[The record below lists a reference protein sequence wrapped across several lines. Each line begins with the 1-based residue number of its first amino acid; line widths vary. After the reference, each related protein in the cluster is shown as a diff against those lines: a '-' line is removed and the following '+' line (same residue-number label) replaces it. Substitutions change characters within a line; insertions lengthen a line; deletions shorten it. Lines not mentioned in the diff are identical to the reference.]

1 VVSEE
6 VPADTGTF
14 SVSFAAGQ
22 AIAGYRLDTEIGRGS
37 TATVYRARDER
48 LGRVAALKILAPE
61 LAGDET
67 FRQWFV
73 PELRA
78 VTAIRNPH
86 IVPVFEAGLADGML
100 YLAMRYVP
108 GGNVRELAL
117 REGPMPVGRV
127 AAIVWQ
133 TASALD
139 AMHAAGL
146 VHRDVKPENI
156 LVDATPEGRDWVYLS
171 DFALRREPAQADGP
185 AWARSP
191 MSTLACVAP
200 ELIEGGPAD
209 GRADEYALAASAFD
223 LLTGWPPFFADDAT
237 ALLQAHVSQPPPTL
251 TSRRPELPAAA
262 DDVMARA
269 LAKAPEQRYPSC
281 REFAAALAGALGLRP
296 PPPALVHS
304 AGPVSGPPPNQ
315 VYLAMPNAPAPRPEE
330 PGVSMP
336 TLPPVPTLQPTPT
349 PQPTTN
355 PPPALA
361 PLPEPVTADAPV
373 RAPTRSGEPWLVR
386 RERPRFRR
394 AAIAFAVI
402 AVLAAA
408 GVAVVTTGVLHSAK
422 PKPKP
427 PPKLASFPIT
437 ARSGLAP
444 QSGDVW
450 VMYGDGGAAQ
460 AQVYGEVKGAR
471 RGYVARLY
479 AQPFPFTA
487 KPAAVA
493 SVTLHPADKLAPYS
507 FKVAPVLATRYYVS
521 VFASRKSK
529 RLLASSPTAAVYVAP
544 TMTHTTAKTC
554 SRPTCHETFTLKV
567 RVPPS
572 SLGTE
577 LAKRWYTYFGLTLS
591 KSATPPKGPA
601 VLQLGAGSPKIGTPR
616 RIAADEYAVTVT
628 FSFPIGKKGANTW
641 FWAACA
647 PDSETAD
654 GIGLPGAHGCGAK
667 AIPAAHSY
675 LG

>member
-6 VPADTGTF
+6 VSADTGTF

-22 AIAGYRLDTEIGRGS
+22 EIARYRLDTEIGRGS
-37 TATVYRARDER
+37 AAAVYRARDER

-108 GGNVRELAL
+108 GGDVRALAV
-117 REGPMPVGRV
+117 REGPIPVGRV

-156 LVDATPEGRDWVYLS
+156 LVDVTPEGRDWVYLS

-237 ALLQAHVSQPPPTL
+237 ALLQAHVSQPPPAL
-251 TSRRPELPAAA
+251 TSRRPELTAAA

-315 VYLAMPNAPAPRPEE
+315 VYLAMPSAPAPRPEE
-330 PGVSMP
+330 PGL
-336 TLPPVPTLQPTPT
+336 LPELVPGPVPMA
-349 PQPTTN
+349 
-355 PPPALA
+355 ALP
-361 PLPEPVTADAPV
+361 PLPEPVAADAPV
-373 RAPTRSGEPWLVR
+373 RSAAGSGEPWLVR
-386 RERPRFRR
+386 REPRPFRR
-394 AAIAFAVI
+394 AAIVLAVI

-408 GVAVVTTGVLHSAK
+408 GVAVVTTGVLRSPAA
-422 PKPKP
+422 KPKP

-471 RGYVARLY
+471 PGYVARLY
-479 AQPFPFTA
+479 AQPFPFTG

-493 SVTLHPADKLAPYS
+493 SVTLRPAHKIAPYA
-507 FKVAPVLATRYYVS
+507 FKVTPVLATRYYVS

-529 RLLASSPTAAVYVAP
+529 RLLGSSPTAAVYVAA
-544 TMTHTTAKTC
+544 TMTHTTARAC

-572 SLGTE
+572 TLGTE

-591 KSATPPKGPA
+591 KSATLPKGPA
-601 VLQLGAGSPKIGTPR
+601 MLQLGAGSPKIGTPR
-616 RIAADEYAVTVT
+616 QVSADEYAVTVT

-667 AIPAAHSY
+667 AIPAVHPY

>member
-6 VPADTGTF
+6 VSADTGTF

-22 AIAGYRLDTEIGRGS
+22 EIAGYRLDTEIGRGS
-37 TATVYRARDER
+37 AATVYRARDER

-108 GGNVRELAL
+108 GGNVRALAV
-117 REGPMPVGRV
+117 REGPIPVGRV

-237 ALLQAHVSQPPPTL
+237 ALLRAHVSQPPPTL

-262 DDVMARA
+262 NDVMARA

-315 VYLAMPNAPAPRPEE
+315 VYLAMPSAPAPRPEE
-330 PGVSMP
+330 PVLLPEPVSRP
-336 TLPPVPTLQPTPT
+336 APP
-349 PQPTTN
+349 
-355 PPPALA
+355 
-361 PLPEPVTADAPV
+361 PLPEPVAADAPV
-373 RAPTRSGEPWLVR
+373 RSAAGSGEPWLVR
-386 RERPRFRR
+386 REPRPFRR
-394 AAIAFAVI
+394 AAIVLAVI

-408 GVAVVTTGVLHSAK
+408 GVAVVTTGVLRSPAA
-422 PKPKP
+422 KPKP

-450 VMYGDGGAAQ
+450 VMYGDGAAAQ
-460 AQVYGEVKGAR
+460 AQVYGVVKGAR

-493 SVTLHPADKLAPYS
+493 SVILHPAHKLAPYA
-507 FKVAPVLATRYYVS
+507 FKVTPVLATRYYVS

-529 RLLASSPTAAVYVAP
+529 RLLGSSLTAAVYVAT
-544 TMTHTTAKTC
+544 TMTHTTARTC

-572 SLGTE
+572 ALGTE

-591 KSATPPKGPA
+591 KSAALPKGPA
-601 VLQLGAGSPKIGTPR
+601 VLQLGAGSPTIGTPR
-616 RIAADEYAVTVT
+616 RISADEYAVTVT

-647 PDSETAD
+647 PDTETAD
-654 GIGLPGAHGCGAK
+654 GIGLPGAHECGAK
-667 AIPAAHSY
+667 AIPAVHSY

>member
-1 VVSEE
+1 VSEE
-6 VPADTGTF
+6 VSADTGTF

-22 AIAGYRLDTEIGRGS
+22 EIAGYRLDTEIGRGS
-37 TATVYRARDER
+37 AATVYRARDER

-108 GGNVRELAL
+108 GGDVRALAVRE
-117 REGPMPVGRV
+117 GSMPVGRV

-156 LVDATPEGRDWVYLS
+156 LVDVTPEGRDWVYLS

-251 TSRRPELPAAA
+251 TSRRPELPAAV

-315 VYLAMPNAPAPRPEE
+315 VYLAMPSAPAPRPEE
-330 PGVSMP
+330 PVLLAEP
-336 TLPPVPTLQPTPT
+336 APRPVPM
-349 PQPTTN
+349 
-355 PPPALA
+355 PALP
-361 PLPEPVTADAPV
+361 PLPEPVAADAPV
-373 RAPTRSGEPWLVR
+373 RSAAGSGEPWLVR
-386 RERPRFRR
+386 REPRPFRR
-394 AAIAFAVI
+394 AAIVLAVI

-408 GVAVVTTGVLHSAK
+408 GVAVVTTGVLRSPAA
-422 PKPKP
+422 KPKP
-427 PPKLASFPIT
+427 PPRLASFPIT

-493 SVTLHPADKLAPYS
+493 SVTLHPAHKLAPYA
-507 FKVAPVLATRYYVS
+507 FKVTPALATRYYVS

-529 RLLASSPTAAVYVAP
+529 RLLGSSPTAAVYVAT
-544 TMTHTTAKTC
+544 TMTHTTARAC

-572 SLGTE
+572 ALGTE

-591 KSATPPKGPA
+591 KSATLPKGPA
-601 VLQLGAGSPKIGTPR
+601 MLQLGAGTPKIGTPR
-616 RIAADEYAVTVT
+616 RVSADEYAVTVT

-667 AIPAAHSY
+667 AIPAVHSY

>member
-1 VVSEE
+1 MSEE
-6 VPADTGTF
+6 VSADTGTF

-22 AIAGYRLDTEIGRGS
+22 EIAGYRLDTEIGRGS
-37 TATVYRARDER
+37 AATVYRARDER

-108 GGNVRELAL
+108 GGDVRALAVRE
-117 REGPMPVGRV
+117 GSMPVGRV

-156 LVDATPEGRDWVYLS
+156 LVDVTPEGRDWVYLS

-262 DDVMARA
+262 DEVMTRA

-315 VYLAMPNAPAPRPEE
+315 VYLAMPSAPAPMPDEPVLLPEPAAGPVSRPA
-330 PGVSMP
+330 
-336 TLPPVPTLQPTPT
+336 PP
-349 PQPTTN
+349 
-355 PPPALA
+355 
-361 PLPEPVTADAPV
+361 PLPEPVAADAPV
-373 RAPTRSGEPWLVR
+373 RSAAGSGEPWLVR
-386 RERPRFRR
+386 REPRPFRR
-394 AAIAFAVI
+394 AGIVLAVI

-408 GVAVVTTGVLHSAK
+408 GVAVVTTGVLRSPAA
-422 PKPKP
+422 KPKP
-427 PPKLASFPIT
+427 PPRLASFPIT

-487 KPAAVA
+487 KPAVVA
-493 SVTLHPADKLAPYS
+493 SVTLHPAHKLAPYA
-507 FKVAPVLATRYYVS
+507 FKVTPALATRYYVS

-529 RLLASSPTAAVYVAP
+529 RLLGSSPTAAVYVAT
-544 TMTHTTAKTC
+544 TMTHTTARAC

-572 SLGTE
+572 ALGTE

-591 KSATPPKGPA
+591 KSATLPKGPA
-601 VLQLGAGSPKIGTPR
+601 VLQLGAGGPKIGTPR
-616 RIAADEYAVTVT
+616 RVSADEYAVTVA

>member
-1 VVSEE
+1 VSEE
-6 VPADTGTF
+6 VSADTGTF

-22 AIAGYRLDTEIGRGS
+22 EIAGYRLDTEIGRGS
-37 TATVYRARDER
+37 AAMVYRARDER

-108 GGNVRELAL
+108 GGDVRALAVRE
-117 REGPMPVGRV
+117 GSMPVGRV

-156 LVDATPEGRDWVYLS
+156 LVDVTPEGRDWVYLS

-223 LLTGWPPFFADDAT
+223 MLTGWPPFFADDAT

-262 DDVMARA
+262 DEVMTRA

-315 VYLAMPNAPAPRPEE
+315 VYLAMPSAPEPRPEE
-330 PGVSMP
+330 PVL
-336 TLPPVPTLQPTPT
+336 LPEPGPGPVRMA
-349 PQPTTN
+349 
-355 PPPALA
+355 ALP
-361 PLPEPVTADAPV
+361 PLPEPVAADAPV
-373 RAPTRSGEPWLVR
+373 RSAAGSGEPWLVR
-386 RERPRFRR
+386 REPRPFRR
-394 AAIAFAVI
+394 AGIVLAVI

-408 GVAVVTTGVLHSAK
+408 GVAVVTTGVLRSPAA
-422 PKPKP
+422 KPKP

-493 SVTLHPADKLAPYS
+493 SVTLHPAHKLAPYA
-507 FKVAPVLATRYYVS
+507 FKVTPALATRYYVS

-529 RLLASSPTAAVYVAP
+529 RLLGSSPTAAVYVAP
-544 TMTHTTAKTC
+544 TMTHTTAKAC

-572 SLGTE
+572 ALGTE

-591 KSATPPKGPA
+591 KSAAPPKGPA

-628 FSFPIGKKGANTW
+628 FSFPIGKKGANIW

-667 AIPAAHSY
+667 AIPAVHSY

>member
-6 VPADTGTF
+6 VSADTGTF

-22 AIAGYRLDTEIGRGS
+22 EIARYRLDTEIGRGS
-37 TATVYRARDER
+37 AAAVYRARDER

-108 GGNVRELAL
+108 GGDVRALAV
-117 REGPMPVGRV
+117 REGPIPVGRV

-156 LVDATPEGRDWVYLS
+156 LVDVTPEGRDWVYLS

-237 ALLQAHVSQPPPTL
+237 ALLQAHVSQPPPAL
-251 TSRRPELPAAA
+251 TSRRPELTAAA

-315 VYLAMPNAPAPRPEE
+315 VYLAMPSAPAPRPEE
-330 PGVSMP
+330 PGL
-336 TLPPVPTLQPTPT
+336 LPELVPGPVPMA
-349 PQPTTN
+349 
-355 PPPALA
+355 ALP
-361 PLPEPVTADAPV
+361 PLPEPVAADAPV
-373 RAPTRSGEPWLVR
+373 RSAAGSGEPWLVR
-386 RERPRFRR
+386 REPRPFRR
-394 AAIAFAVI
+394 AAIVLAVI

-408 GVAVVTTGVLHSAK
+408 GVAVVTTGVLRSPAA
-422 PKPKP
+422 KPKP

-479 AQPFPFTA
+479 AQAFPFTA

-493 SVTLHPADKLAPYS
+493 SVTLHPGHKLAPYA
-507 FKVAPVLATRYYVS
+507 FRVTPVLATRYYVS

-529 RLLASSPTAAVYVAP
+529 RLLGSSPTAAVYVAP
-544 TMTHTTAKTC
+544 TMTHTTAKAC

-572 SLGTE
+572 ALGTE

-591 KSATPPKGPA
+591 KSATLPKGPA

-616 RIAADEYAVTVT
+616 RISADEYAVAVT

-667 AIPAAHSY
+667 AIPAVHSY

>member
-6 VPADTGTF
+6 VSADTGTF

-22 AIAGYRLDTEIGRGS
+22 EIAGYRLEIEIGRGS
-37 TATVYRARDER
+37 AATVYRARDER

-108 GGNVRELAL
+108 GGDVRALAV
-117 REGPMPVGRV
+117 RDGSMTVGRV

-139 AMHAAGL
+139 AMHVAGL

-156 LVDATPEGRDWVYLS
+156 LVDVTPEGRDWVYLS

-251 TSRRPELPAAA
+251 TSRRPELPAAV

-315 VYLAMPNAPAPRPEE
+315 VYLAMPSAPAPRPEE
-330 PGVSMP
+330 PVL
-336 TLPPVPTLQPTPT
+336 LPEPVPGRVPMPA
-349 PQPTTN
+349 
-355 PPPALA
+355 PP
-361 PLPEPVTADAPV
+361 PLPEPVAADAPV
-373 RAPTRSGEPWLVR
+373 RSAAGSGEPWLVR
-386 RERPRFRR
+386 REPRPFRR
-394 AAIAFAVI
+394 AAIVLAVI

-408 GVAVVTTGVLHSAK
+408 GVAVVTTGVLHSPAA
-422 PKPKP
+422 KPKP
-427 PPKLASFPIT
+427 PPRLASFPIT

-450 VMYGDGGAAQ
+450 VMYGDGGAGQ

-487 KPAAVA
+487 KPAVVA
-493 SVTLHPADKLAPYS
+493 SVTLHPAHKLAPYA
-507 FKVAPVLATRYYVS
+507 FKVTPVLATRYYVS

-529 RLLASSPTAAVYVAP
+529 RLLGSSPTAAVYVAT
-544 TMTHTTAKTC
+544 TMTHTTARAC

-572 SLGTE
+572 ALGTE

-591 KSATPPKGPA
+591 KSATLPKGPA
-601 VLQLGAGSPKIGTPR
+601 MLQLGAGSPKIGTPR
-616 RIAADEYAVTVT
+616 RVSADEYGVTVT

-647 PDSETAD
+647 PDSETVD

-667 AIPAAHSY
+667 AIPAVHSY

>member
-6 VPADTGTF
+6 VSADTGTF

-22 AIAGYRLDTEIGRGS
+22 EIAGYRLDTEIGRGS
-37 TATVYRARDER
+37 AATVYRARDER

-108 GGNVRELAL
+108 GGDVRALAVRE
-117 REGPMPVGRV
+117 GSMPVGRV

-133 TASALD
+133 AASALD

-156 LVDATPEGRDWVYLS
+156 LVDVTPEGRDWVYLS

-251 TSRRPELPAAA
+251 TSRRPELPATA

-269 LAKAPEQRYPSC
+269 LAKEPEQRYPSC

-330 PGVSMP
+330 PVL
-336 TLPPVPTLQPTPT
+336 LPEPVPGPVPMA
-349 PQPTTN
+349 
-355 PPPALA
+355 ALP
-361 PLPEPVTADAPV
+361 PLPEPVAADAPV
-373 RAPTRSGEPWLVR
+373 RSAAGSGEPWLVR
-386 RERPRFRR
+386 RERRPFRR
-394 AAIAFAVI
+394 AAIVLAVI

-408 GVAVVTTGVLHSAK
+408 GVAVVTTGVLRSPAA
-422 PKPKP
+422 KPKP

-444 QSGDVW
+444 QAGDVW

-487 KPAAVA
+487 KPAAVT
-493 SVTLHPADKLAPYS
+493 SVTLHPAHKLAPYA
-507 FKVAPVLATRYYVS
+507 FNVTPVQATRYYVS

-529 RLLASSPTAAVYVAP
+529 RLLGSSPTTAVYVAT
-544 TMTHTTAKTC
+544 TMTHTTARTC

-572 SLGTE
+572 ALGTE

-591 KSATPPKGPA
+591 KSATLPKGPA

-616 RIAADEYAVTVT
+616 RVSADEYAVTVT

-667 AIPAAHSY
+667 AIPAVHSY

>member
-1 VVSEE
+1 MSEE
-6 VPADTGTF
+6 VSADTGTF

-22 AIAGYRLDTEIGRGS
+22 EIAGYRLDTEIGRGS
-37 TATVYRARDER
+37 AATVYRARDER

-108 GGNVRELAL
+108 GGDVRALAV
-117 REGPMPVGRV
+117 RDGSMTAGRV

-156 LVDATPEGRDWVYLS
+156 LVDVTPEGRDWVYLS

-251 TSRRPELPAAA
+251 RSRRPELPAAV

-315 VYLAMPNAPAPRPEE
+315 VYLAMPSAPAPRPEE
-330 PGVSMP
+330 PVLLAEP
-336 TLPPVPTLQPTPT
+336 APRPVPM
-349 PQPTTN
+349 
-355 PPPALA
+355 PALP
-361 PLPEPVTADAPV
+361 PLPEPVAADAPV
-373 RAPTRSGEPWLVR
+373 RSAAGSGEPWLVR
-386 RERPRFRR
+386 REPRPFRR
-394 AAIAFAVI
+394 AAIVLAVI

-408 GVAVVTTGVLHSAK
+408 GVAVVTTGVLRSPAA
-422 PKPKP
+422 KPKP
-427 PPKLASFPIT
+427 PPRLASFPIT

-460 AQVYGEVKGAR
+460 AQVYGEVEGAR

-493 SVTLHPADKLAPYS
+493 SVTLHPAHKLAPYA
-507 FKVAPVLATRYYVS
+507 FKVTPALATRYYVS

-529 RLLASSPTAAVYVAP
+529 RLLGSSPTAAVYVAT
-544 TMTHTTAKTC
+544 TMTHTTARAC

-572 SLGTE
+572 ALGTE

-591 KSATPPKGPA
+591 KSATLPKGPA
-601 VLQLGAGSPKIGTPR
+601 MLQLGAGTPKIGTPR
-616 RIAADEYAVTVT
+616 RVSADEYAVTVT

-667 AIPAAHSY
+667 AIPAVHSY

>member
-6 VPADTGTF
+6 VSADTGTF
-14 SVSFAAGQ
+14 SVSFDAGQ
-22 AIAGYRLDTEIGRGS
+22 EIAGYRLETEIGRGS
-37 TATVYRARDER
+37 SATVYRARDER

-61 LAGDET
+61 QAGDET

-108 GGNVRELAL
+108 GGDVRALAI

-156 LVDATPEGRDWVYLS
+156 LVDVTPEGRDWVYLS

-223 LLTGWPPFFADDAT
+223 MLTGWPPFFADDAT
-237 ALLQAHVSQPPPTL
+237 ALLQAHVSQQPPTL

-262 DDVMARA
+262 DEVMARA
-269 LAKAPEQRYPSC
+269 LAKEPEQRYPSC

-315 VYLAMPNAPAPRPEE
+315 VYLAMPSAPAPRTEE
-330 PGVSMP
+330 PVLLPEPAPGPVGV
-336 TLPPVPTLQPTPT
+336 PVP
-349 PQPTTN
+349 
-355 PPPALA
+355 PPMPALP
-361 PLPEPVTADAPV
+361 PLPEPVAADAPV
-373 RAPTRSGEPWLVR
+373 RPAAGSGEPWLVR
-386 RERPRFRR
+386 REPRPLRR
-394 AAIAFAVI
+394 AAIVLAVI

-408 GVAVVTTGVLHSAK
+408 GVAVVTTGVLRSPAA
-422 PKPKP
+422 KPKP

-493 SVTLHPADKLAPYS
+493 SVTLHPAHKLAPYA
-507 FKVAPVLATRYYVS
+507 FKVTPVLATRYYVS

-529 RLLASSPTAAVYVAP
+529 RLLGSSPTAAVYVTP

-572 SLGTE
+572 ALGTE

-591 KSATPPKGPA
+591 KSAALPKGPA

-628 FSFPIGKKGANTW
+628 FSFPIGKKGANIW

-667 AIPAAHSY
+667 AIPAVHSY

>member
-6 VPADTGTF
+6 VSADTGTF

-22 AIAGYRLDTEIGRGS
+22 EIAGYRLEIEIGRGS
-37 TATVYRARDER
+37 AATVYRARDER

-108 GGNVRELAL
+108 GGDVRALAV
-117 REGPMPVGRV
+117 RDGSMTVGRV

-139 AMHAAGL
+139 AMHVAGL

-156 LVDATPEGRDWVYLS
+156 LVDVTPEGRDWVYLS

-251 TSRRPELPAAA
+251 TSRRPELPAAV

-315 VYLAMPNAPAPRPEE
+315 VYLAMPSAPAPRPEE
-330 PGVSMP
+330 PVL
-336 TLPPVPTLQPTPT
+336 LPEPVPGRVPMPA
-349 PQPTTN
+349 
-355 PPPALA
+355 PP
-361 PLPEPVTADAPV
+361 PLPEPVAADAPV
-373 RAPTRSGEPWLVR
+373 RSAAGSGEPWLVR
-386 RERPRFRR
+386 REPRPFRR
-394 AAIAFAVI
+394 AAIVLAVI

-408 GVAVVTTGVLHSAK
+408 GVAVVTTGVLHSPAA
-422 PKPKP
+422 KPKP
-427 PPKLASFPIT
+427 PPRLASFPIT

-450 VMYGDGGAAQ
+450 VMYGDGGAGQ

-487 KPAAVA
+487 KPAVVA
-493 SVTLHPADKLAPYS
+493 SVTLHPAHKLAPYA
-507 FKVAPVLATRYYVS
+507 FKVTPVLATRYYVS

-529 RLLASSPTAAVYVAP
+529 RLLGSSPTAAVYVAT
-544 TMTHTTAKTC
+544 TMTHTTARAC

-572 SLGTE
+572 ALGTE

-591 KSATPPKGPA
+591 KSATLPKGPA
-601 VLQLGAGSPKIGTPR
+601 MLQLGAGSPKIGTPR
-616 RIAADEYAVTVT
+616 RVSADEYGVTVT

-667 AIPAAHSY
+667 AIPAVHSY

>member
-1 VVSEE
+1 MSEE
-6 VPADTGTF
+6 VSADTGTF
-14 SVSFAAGQ
+14 SVSFDAGQ
-22 AIAGYRLDTEIGRGS
+22 EIAGYRLETEIGRGS
-37 TATVYRARDER
+37 SATVYRARDER

-61 LAGDET
+61 QAGDET

-108 GGNVRELAL
+108 GGDVRALAI

-156 LVDATPEGRDWVYLS
+156 LVDVTPEGRDWVYLS

-223 LLTGWPPFFADDAT
+223 MLTGWPPFFADDAT
-237 ALLQAHVSQPPPTL
+237 ALLQAHVSQQPPTL

-262 DDVMARA
+262 DEVMARA
-269 LAKAPEQRYPSC
+269 LAKEPEQRYPSC

-315 VYLAMPNAPAPRPEE
+315 VYLAMPSAPAPRTEE
-330 PGVSMP
+330 PVLLPEPAPGPVGV
-336 TLPPVPTLQPTPT
+336 PVP
-349 PQPTTN
+349 
-355 PPPALA
+355 PPMPALP
-361 PLPEPVTADAPV
+361 PLPEPVAADAPV
-373 RAPTRSGEPWLVR
+373 RPAAGSGEPWLVR
-386 RERPRFRR
+386 REPRPLRR
-394 AAIAFAVI
+394 AAIVLAVI

-408 GVAVVTTGVLHSAK
+408 GVAVVTTGVLRSPAA
-422 PKPKP
+422 KPKP

-444 QSGDVW
+444 QSGAVW

-493 SVTLHPADKLAPYS
+493 SVTLHPAHKLAPYA
-507 FKVAPVLATRYYVS
+507 FKVTPVLATRYYVS

-529 RLLASSPTAAVYVAP
+529 RLLGSSPTAAVYVTP

-554 SRPTCHETFTLKV
+554 SRPTCHEIFTLKV

-572 SLGTE
+572 ALGTE

-591 KSATPPKGPA
+591 KSAALPKGPA

-628 FSFPIGKKGANTW
+628 FSFPIGKKGANIW

-667 AIPAAHSY
+667 AIPAVHSY

>member
-1 VVSEE
+1 MSEE
-6 VPADTGTF
+6 VSADTGTF

-22 AIAGYRLDTEIGRGS
+22 EIAGYRLDTEIGRGS
-37 TATVYRARDER
+37 AATVYRARDER

-108 GGNVRELAL
+108 GGDVRALAVRE
-117 REGPMPVGRV
+117 GSMPVGRV

-156 LVDATPEGRDWVYLS
+156 LVDVTPEGRDWVYLS

-251 TSRRPELPAAA
+251 TSRRPELPAAV

-315 VYLAMPNAPAPRPEE
+315 VYLAMPSAPAPMPDEPVLLPEPAAGPVSRPA
-330 PGVSMP
+330 
-336 TLPPVPTLQPTPT
+336 PP
-349 PQPTTN
+349 
-355 PPPALA
+355 
-361 PLPEPVTADAPV
+361 PLPEPVAADAPV
-373 RAPTRSGEPWLVR
+373 RSAAGSGEPWLVR
-386 RERPRFRR
+386 REPRPFRR
-394 AAIAFAVI
+394 AGIVLAVI

-408 GVAVVTTGVLHSAK
+408 GVAVVTTGVLRSPAA
-422 PKPKP
+422 KPKP
-427 PPKLASFPIT
+427 PPRLASFPIT

-487 KPAAVA
+487 KPAVVA
-493 SVTLHPADKLAPYS
+493 SVTLHPAHKLAPYA
-507 FKVAPVLATRYYVS
+507 FKVTPALATRYYVS

-529 RLLASSPTAAVYVAP
+529 RLLGSSPTAAVYVAT
-544 TMTHTTAKTC
+544 TMTHTTARAC

-572 SLGTE
+572 ALGTE

-591 KSATPPKGPA
+591 KSATLPKGPA
-601 VLQLGAGSPKIGTPR
+601 VLQLGAGGPKIGTPR
-616 RIAADEYAVTVT
+616 RVSADEYAVTVA

>member
-6 VPADTGTF
+6 VSADTGTF

-22 AIAGYRLDTEIGRGS
+22 EIAGYRLETEIGRGS
-37 TATVYRARDER
+37 AATVYRARDER

-108 GGNVRELAL
+108 GGDVRALAV
-117 REGPMPVGRV
+117 RDGSMTVGRV

-139 AMHAAGL
+139 AMHVAGL

-156 LVDATPEGRDWVYLS
+156 LVDVTPEGRDWVYLS

-251 TSRRPELPAAA
+251 TSRRPELPAAV

-315 VYLAMPNAPAPRPEE
+315 VYLAMPSAPAPRPEE
-330 PGVSMP
+330 PVL
-336 TLPPVPTLQPTPT
+336 LPEPVPGRVPMPA
-349 PQPTTN
+349 
-355 PPPALA
+355 PP
-361 PLPEPVTADAPV
+361 PLPEPVAADAPV
-373 RAPTRSGEPWLVR
+373 RSAAGSGEPWLVR
-386 RERPRFRR
+386 REPRPFRR
-394 AAIAFAVI
+394 AAIVLAVI

-408 GVAVVTTGVLHSAK
+408 GVAVVTTGVLHSPAA
-422 PKPKP
+422 KPKP
-427 PPKLASFPIT
+427 PPRLASFPIT

-450 VMYGDGGAAQ
+450 VMYGDGGAGQ

-487 KPAAVA
+487 KPAVVA
-493 SVTLHPADKLAPYS
+493 SVTLHPAHKLAPYA
-507 FKVAPVLATRYYVS
+507 FKVTPVLATRYYVS

-529 RLLASSPTAAVYVAP
+529 RLLGSSPTAAVYVAT
-544 TMTHTTAKTC
+544 TMTHTTARAC

-572 SLGTE
+572 ALGTE

-591 KSATPPKGPA
+591 KSATLPKGPA
-601 VLQLGAGSPKIGTPR
+601 MLQLGAGSPKIGTPR
-616 RIAADEYAVTVT
+616 RVSADEYGVTVT

-647 PDSETAD
+647 PDSETVD

-667 AIPAAHSY
+667 AIPAVHSY

>member
-1 VVSEE
+1 MSEE
-6 VPADTGTF
+6 VSADTGTF

-22 AIAGYRLDTEIGRGS
+22 EIAGYRLDTEIGRGS
-37 TATVYRARDER
+37 AATVYRARDER

-108 GGNVRELAL
+108 GGDVRALAVRE
-117 REGPMPVGRV
+117 GSMPVGRV
-127 AAIVWQ
+127 AAIIWQ

-156 LVDATPEGRDWVYLS
+156 LVDVTPEGRDWVYLS

-251 TSRRPELPAAA
+251 RSRRPELPAAV

-315 VYLAMPNAPAPRPEE
+315 VYLAMPSAPAPRPEE
-330 PGVSMP
+330 PVLLAEP
-336 TLPPVPTLQPTPT
+336 APRPVPM
-349 PQPTTN
+349 
-355 PPPALA
+355 PALP
-361 PLPEPVTADAPV
+361 PLPEPVAADAPV
-373 RAPTRSGEPWLVR
+373 RSAAGSGEPWLVR
-386 RERPRFRR
+386 REPRPFRR
-394 AAIAFAVI
+394 AAIVLAVI

-408 GVAVVTTGVLHSAK
+408 GVAVVTTGVLRSPAA
-422 PKPKP
+422 KPKP
-427 PPKLASFPIT
+427 PPRLASFPIT

-460 AQVYGEVKGAR
+460 AQVYGEVEGAR

-493 SVTLHPADKLAPYS
+493 SVTLHPAHKLAPYA
-507 FKVAPVLATRYYVS
+507 FKVTPALATRYYVS

-529 RLLASSPTAAVYVAP
+529 RLLGSSPTAAVYVAT
-544 TMTHTTAKTC
+544 TMTHTTARAC

-572 SLGTE
+572 ALGTE

-591 KSATPPKGPA
+591 KSATLPKGPA
-601 VLQLGAGSPKIGTPR
+601 MLQLGAGTPKIGTPR
-616 RIAADEYAVTVT
+616 RVSADEYAVTVT

-667 AIPAAHSY
+667 AIPAVHSY

>member
-1 VVSEE
+1 MSEE
-6 VPADTGTF
+6 VSADTGTF
-14 SVSFAAGQ
+14 SVSFDAGQ
-22 AIAGYRLDTEIGRGS
+22 EIAGYRLETEIGRGS
-37 TATVYRARDER
+37 SATVYRARDER

-61 LAGDET
+61 QAGDET

-108 GGNVRELAL
+108 GGDVRALAI

-156 LVDATPEGRDWVYLS
+156 LVDVTPEGRDWVYLS

-223 LLTGWPPFFADDAT
+223 MLTGWPPFFADDAT
-237 ALLQAHVSQPPPTL
+237 ALLQAHVSQQPPTL

-262 DDVMARA
+262 DEVMARA
-269 LAKAPEQRYPSC
+269 LAKEPEQRYPSC

-315 VYLAMPNAPAPRPEE
+315 VYLAMPSAPAPRTEE
-330 PGVSMP
+330 PVLLPEPAPGPVGV
-336 TLPPVPTLQPTPT
+336 PVP
-349 PQPTTN
+349 
-355 PPPALA
+355 PPMPALP
-361 PLPEPVTADAPV
+361 PLPEPVAADAPV
-373 RAPTRSGEPWLVR
+373 RPAAGSGEPWLVR
-386 RERPRFRR
+386 REPRPLRR
-394 AAIAFAVI
+394 AAIVLAVI

-408 GVAVVTTGVLHSAK
+408 GVAVVTTGVLRSPAA
-422 PKPKP
+422 KPKP

-487 KPAAVA
+487 KPAAIA
-493 SVTLHPADKLAPYS
+493 SMTLHPAHKLAPYA
-507 FKVAPVLATRYYVS
+507 FKVTPVLATRYYVS

-529 RLLASSPTAAVYVAP
+529 RLLGSSPTAAVYVTP

-572 SLGTE
+572 ALGTE

-591 KSATPPKGPA
+591 KSAALPKGPA

-628 FSFPIGKKGANTW
+628 FSFPIGKKGANIW

-667 AIPAAHSY
+667 AIPAVHSY

>member
-1 VVSEE
+1 MSEE
-6 VPADTGTF
+6 VSADTGTF

-22 AIAGYRLDTEIGRGS
+22 EIARYRLDTEIGGGS
-37 TATVYRARDER
+37 AATVYRARDER

-108 GGNVRELAL
+108 GGDVRALAV

-156 LVDATPEGRDWVYLS
+156 LVDVTPEGRDWVYLS

-251 TSRRPELPAAA
+251 TSRRPELTAAA

-281 REFAAALAGALGLRP
+281 REFAAALAAALGLRP

-315 VYLAMPNAPAPRPEE
+315 VYLAMPSSPAPRPEE
-330 PGVSMP
+330 PVL
-336 TLPPVPTLQPTPT
+336 LPELVPGPVPMA
-349 PQPTTN
+349 
-355 PPPALA
+355 ALP
-361 PLPEPVTADAPV
+361 PLPEPVAADAPV
-373 RAPTRSGEPWLVR
+373 RSAAGSGEPWLVR
-386 RERPRFRR
+386 REPRPFRR
-394 AAIAFAVI
+394 AAIVLAVI

-408 GVAVVTTGVLHSAK
+408 GVAVVTTGVLRSPAA
-422 PKPKP
+422 KPKP

-479 AQPFPFTA
+479 AQAFPFTA

-493 SVTLHPADKLAPYS
+493 SVALHPGHELAPYA
-507 FKVAPVLATRYYVS
+507 FRVTPVLATRYYVS

-529 RLLASSPTAAVYVAP
+529 RLLGSSPTAAVYVAP
-544 TMTHTTAKTC
+544 TMTHTTAKAC

-572 SLGTE
+572 ALGTE

-591 KSATPPKGPA
+591 KSATLPKGPA
-601 VLQLGAGSPKIGTPR
+601 VLQLGAGSPRIGTPR
-616 RIAADEYAVTVT
+616 RISADEYAVAVT

-654 GIGLPGAHGCGAK
+654 GIGLPGAHGCGTK
-667 AIPAAHSY
+667 AIPAVHSY

>member
-6 VPADTGTF
+6 VSADTGTF

-22 AIAGYRLDTEIGRGS
+22 EIARYRLDTEIGRGS
-37 TATVYRARDER
+37 AAAVYRARDER

-108 GGNVRELAL
+108 GGDVRALAV
-117 REGPMPVGRV
+117 REGPIPVGRV

-156 LVDATPEGRDWVYLS
+156 LVDVTPEGRDWVYLS

-237 ALLQAHVSQPPPTL
+237 ALLHAHVSQPPPAL
-251 TSRRPELPAAA
+251 TSRRPELTAAA

-315 VYLAMPNAPAPRPEE
+315 VYLAMPSAPAPRPEE
-330 PGVSMP
+330 PGL
-336 TLPPVPTLQPTPT
+336 LPELVPGPVPMA
-349 PQPTTN
+349 
-355 PPPALA
+355 ALP
-361 PLPEPVTADAPV
+361 PLPEPVAADAPV
-373 RAPTRSGEPWLVR
+373 RSAAGSGEPWLVR
-386 RERPRFRR
+386 REPRPFRR
-394 AAIAFAVI
+394 AAIVLAVI

-408 GVAVVTTGVLHSAK
+408 GVAVVTTGVLRSPAA
-422 PKPKP
+422 KPKP

-460 AQVYGEVKGAR
+460 AQVYGEVTGAR

-479 AQPFPFTA
+479 AQAFPFTA
-487 KPAAVA
+487 RPAAVA
-493 SVTLHPADKLAPYS
+493 SVTLHPGHKLAPYA
-507 FKVAPVLATRYYVS
+507 FRVTPVLATRYYVS

-529 RLLASSPTAAVYVAP
+529 RLLGSSPTAAVYVAP
-544 TMTHTTAKTC
+544 TMTHTTAKAC

-572 SLGTE
+572 ALGTE

-591 KSATPPKGPA
+591 KSATLPKGPA

-616 RIAADEYAVTVT
+616 RISADEYAVAVT

-667 AIPAAHSY
+667 AIPAVHSY

>member
-1 VVSEE
+1 MSEE
-6 VPADTGTF
+6 VSADTGTF

-22 AIAGYRLDTEIGRGS
+22 EIAGYRLDTEIGRGS
-37 TATVYRARDER
+37 SATVYRARDER
-48 LGRVAALKILAPE
+48 LGRLAALKILAPE

-108 GGNVRELAL
+108 GGDVRALAV
-117 REGPMPVGRV
+117 REGPLPVGRV

-156 LVDATPEGRDWVYLS
+156 LVDVTPEGRDWVYLS

-223 LLTGWPPFFADDAT
+223 LLTGWPPFFADAAT
-237 ALLQAHVSQPPPTL
+237 ALLQAQVSQPPPTL

-315 VYLAMPNAPAPRPEE
+315 VYLAMPSAPAPQPEE
-330 PGVSMP
+330 PM
-336 TLPPVPTLQPTPT
+336 PVPVPVL
-349 PQPTTN
+349 
-355 PPPALA
+355 
-361 PLPEPVTADAPV
+361 LPEPVAADAPV
-373 RAPTRSGEPWLVR
+373 RSAAGSGEPWLVR
-386 RERPRFRR
+386 REPRPFRR
-394 AAIAFAVI
+394 AAVVLAVI

-408 GVAVVTTGVLHSAK
+408 GVAVVTTGVLRSPAA
-422 PKPKP
+422 KPKP

-450 VMYGDGGAAQ
+450 VMYGDGAAAQ

-479 AQPFPFTA
+479 AQAFPFTA

-493 SVTLHPADKLAPYS
+493 SVTLHPAHKLAPYA
-507 FKVAPVLATRYYVS
+507 FKVTPVLATRYYVS
-521 VFASRKSK
+521 VFDSRKSK
-529 RLLASSPTAAVYVAP
+529 RLLGSSPTAAVYVAP
-544 TMTHTTAKTC
+544 SMTHTTAKAC

-572 SLGTE
+572 ALGTE

-591 KSATPPKGPA
+591 KSATLPKGPA
-601 VLQLGAGSPKIGTPR
+601 LLQLGAGSPKIGTPQ
-616 RIAADEYAVTVT
+616 RISADEYAVTVT

-654 GIGLPGAHGCGAK
+654 GIGLPGAHECGAK
-667 AIPAAHSY
+667 AIPAVHSY

>member
-1 VVSEE
+1 MSEE
-6 VPADTGTF
+6 VSADTGTF

-22 AIAGYRLDTEIGRGS
+22 EIAGYRLDTEIGRGS
-37 TATVYRARDER
+37 AATVYRARDER

-108 GGNVRELAL
+108 GGDVRALAV
-117 REGPMPVGRV
+117 RDGSMTVGRV

-156 LVDATPEGRDWVYLS
+156 LVDVTPEGRDWVYLS

-251 TSRRPELPAAA
+251 RSRRPELPAAV

-315 VYLAMPNAPAPRPEE
+315 VYLAMPSAPAPRPEE
-330 PGVSMP
+330 PVL
-336 TLPPVPTLQPTPT
+336 LPEPVAVPVLT
-349 PQPTTN
+349 
-355 PPPALA
+355 
-361 PLPEPVTADAPV
+361 PLPEPVAADAPV
-373 RAPTRSGEPWLVR
+373 RSAAGSGEPWLVR
-386 RERPRFRR
+386 REPRPFRR
-394 AAIAFAVI
+394 AAIVLAII

-408 GVAVVTTGVLHSAK
+408 GVAVVTTGVLRSPAA
-422 PKPKP
+422 KPKP

-450 VMYGDGGAAQ
+450 VMYGDGGAGQ

-493 SVTLHPADKLAPYS
+493 SVTLHPAHKLAPYA
-507 FKVAPVLATRYYVS
+507 FKVTPVLATRYYVS

-529 RLLASSPTAAVYVAP
+529 RLLGSSPTAAVYVAT
-544 TMTHTTAKTC
+544 TMTHTTARAC

-572 SLGTE
+572 TLGTE

-591 KSATPPKGPA
+591 KSATLPKGPA
-601 VLQLGAGSPKIGTPR
+601 VLQLGAGSPKISAPR
-616 RIAADEYAVTVT
+616 RISADEYAVTVA

-667 AIPAAHSY
+667 AIPAVHSY

>member
-6 VPADTGTF
+6 VSADTGTF

-22 AIAGYRLDTEIGRGS
+22 EIAGYRLDTEIGRGS
-37 TATVYRARDER
+37 SATVYRARDER

-108 GGNVRELAL
+108 GGDVRALAV
-117 REGPMPVGRV
+117 REGPLPVGRV

-156 LVDATPEGRDWVYLS
+156 LVDVTPGGRDWVYLS

-209 GRADEYALAASAFD
+209 GRADEYALAATAFD

-237 ALLQAHVSQPPPTL
+237 ALLQAQVSQPPPTL

-315 VYLAMPNAPAPRPEE
+315 VYVAMPGAPAPQPEE
-330 PGVSMP
+330 PM
-336 TLPPVPTLQPTPT
+336 PVPVPVL
-349 PQPTTN
+349 
-355 PPPALA
+355 
-361 PLPEPVTADAPV
+361 LPEPVAADAPV
-373 RAPTRSGEPWLVR
+373 RSAAGSGEPWLVR
-386 RERPRFRR
+386 REPRPFRR
-394 AAIAFAVI
+394 AAVVLAVI

-408 GVAVVTTGVLHSAK
+408 GVAVVTTGVLRSPAA
-422 PKPKP
+422 KPKP

-479 AQPFPFTA
+479 AQAFPFTA

-493 SVTLHPADKLAPYS
+493 SVTLHPAHKLAPYA
-507 FKVAPVLATRYYVS
+507 FKVTPVLATRYYVS

-529 RLLASSPTAAVYVAP
+529 RLLGSSPTAAVYVAP
-544 TMTHTTAKTC
+544 SMTHTTAKAC

-572 SLGTE
+572 ALGTE

-591 KSATPPKGPA
+591 KSATLPKGPA
-601 VLQLGAGSPKIGTPR
+601 LLQLGAGSPKIGTPQ
-616 RIAADEYAVTVT
+616 RISADEYAVTVT

-654 GIGLPGAHGCGAK
+654 GIGLPGAHECGAK
-667 AIPAAHSY
+667 AIPAVHSY

>member
-6 VPADTGTF
+6 VSADTGTF
-14 SVSFAAGQ
+14 SVSFDAGLE
-22 AIAGYRLDTEIGRGS
+22 IAGYRLDTEIGRGS
-37 TATVYRARDER
+37 AATVYRARDER

-61 LAGDET
+61 MAGDEM

-86 IVPVFEAGLADGML
+86 IVPVFEAGQADGML

-108 GGNVRELAL
+108 GGDARSLAG
-117 REGPMPVGRV
+117 REGAMPVGRV

-156 LVDATPEGRDWVYLS
+156 LVDATPGGRDWVYVS
-171 DFALRREPAQADGP
+171 DFAMRREPAQVDGP

-262 DDVMARA
+262 DDVMTRA
-269 LAKAPEQRYPSC
+269 LAKEPEQRYPSC

-296 PPPALVHS
+296 PPPTLVHS

-315 VYLAMPNAPAPRPEE
+315 VYLAMPSAPAPRAEE
-330 PGVSMP
+330 PGLVP
-336 TLPPVPTLQPTPT
+336 IPAPPPVPA
-349 PQPTTN
+349 
-355 PPPALA
+355 PPR
-361 PLPEPVTADAPV
+361 LPEPVTADAPV
-373 RAPTRSGEPWLVR
+373 RPPTRSGEPWLVR

-394 AAIAFAVI
+394 AAIALAVI

-408 GVAVVTTGVLHSAK
+408 GVAVVTTGVLHSPK

-450 VMYGDGGAAQ
+450 VMYGDGAAAQ

-487 KPAAVA
+487 KPAVVA
-493 SVTLHPADKLAPYS
+493 SVTLHPAHKLAPYA
-507 FKVAPVLATRYYVS
+507 FKVTPVLATRYYVS

-529 RLLASSPTAAVYVAP
+529 RLLGGSPTAAVYVA
-544 TMTHTTAKTC
+544 TTTTHTTARAC

-572 SLGTE
+572 ALGTE
-577 LAKRWYTYFGLTLS
+577 LAKRWDTYFGLTLS

-616 RIAADEYAVTVT
+616 RVSADEYAVTVT

-654 GIGLPGAHGCGAK
+654 GIGLPGAHGCGTK
-667 AIPAAHSY
+667 AIPAVHSY

>member
-6 VPADTGTF
+6 VSADTGTF

-22 AIAGYRLDTEIGRGS
+22 EIAGYRLDTEIGRGS

-108 GGNVRELAL
+108 GGDVRALAV
-117 REGPMPVGRV
+117 RDGSMTVGRV
-127 AAIVWQ
+127 AAIIWQ

-156 LVDATPEGRDWVYLS
+156 LVDVTPEGRDWVYLS

-251 TSRRPELPAAA
+251 TSRRPELPAAV

-304 AGPVSGPPPNQ
+304 AGPVSGPPPDQ
-315 VYLAMPNAPAPRPEE
+315 VYLAMPSAPAPRPEE
-330 PGVSMP
+330 PVLLAG
-336 TLPPVPTLQPTPT
+336 PVPGPVPM
-349 PQPTTN
+349 
-355 PPPALA
+355 PALP
-361 PLPEPVTADAPV
+361 PLPEPVAADAPV
-373 RAPTRSGEPWLVR
+373 RSAAGSGEPWLVR
-386 RERPRFRR
+386 REPRPFRR
-394 AAIAFAVI
+394 AAIVLAVI

-408 GVAVVTTGVLHSAK
+408 GVAVVTTGVLRSPAA
-422 PKPKP
+422 KPKP

-437 ARSGLAP
+437 ARSGMAP

-493 SVTLHPADKLAPYS
+493 SVTLHPAHKLAPYA
-507 FKVAPVLATRYYVS
+507 FKVTPVLATRYYVS
-521 VFASRKSK
+521 VFARRTSK
-529 RLLASSPTAAVYVAP
+529 RLLGSSSTAAVYVAT
-544 TMTHTTAKTC
+544 TMTHTTARAC

-572 SLGTE
+572 TLGTE

-591 KSATPPKGPA
+591 KSATLPKGPA
-601 VLQLGAGSPKIGTPR
+601 VLQLGAGSPKISAPR
-616 RIAADEYAVTVT
+616 RISAEEYAVTVT

-667 AIPAAHSY
+667 AIPAVHSY

>member
-6 VPADTGTF
+6 VSADTGTF

-22 AIAGYRLDTEIGRGS
+22 EIAGYRLDTEIGRGS

-108 GGNVRELAL
+108 GGDVRALAV
-117 REGPMPVGRV
+117 RDGSMTVGRV

-156 LVDATPEGRDWVYLS
+156 LVDVTPEGRDWVYLS

-251 TSRRPELPAAA
+251 TSRRPELPAAV

-315 VYLAMPNAPAPRPEE
+315 VYLAMPSAPAPRPEE
-330 PGVSMP
+330 PVL
-336 TLPPVPTLQPTPT
+336 LPEPVPGPVPM
-349 PQPTTN
+349 
-355 PPPALA
+355 PALP
-361 PLPEPVTADAPV
+361 PLPEPVAADAPV
-373 RAPTRSGEPWLVR
+373 RSAAGSGEPWLVR
-386 RERPRFRR
+386 REPRPFRR
-394 AAIAFAVI
+394 AAIVLAVI

-408 GVAVVTTGVLHSAK
+408 GVAVVTTGVLRSPAA
-422 PKPKP
+422 KPKP

-450 VMYGDGGAAQ
+450 VMYGDGGAGQ

-471 RGYVARLY
+471 RGYVAWLY

-493 SVTLHPADKLAPYS
+493 SVTLHPARKLAPYA
-507 FKVAPVLATRYYVS
+507 FKVTPVLATRYYVS
-521 VFASRKSK
+521 VFASRTSK
-529 RLLASSPTAAVYVAP
+529 RLLGSSSTAAVYVAT
-544 TMTHTTAKTC
+544 TMTHTTARAC

-572 SLGTE
+572 TLGTE

-591 KSATPPKGPA
+591 KSATLPKGPA
-601 VLQLGAGSPKIGTPR
+601 VLQLGAGSPKISAPR
-616 RIAADEYAVTVT
+616 RISADEYAVTVT

-667 AIPAAHSY
+667 AIPAVHSY

>member
-6 VPADTGTF
+6 VSADTGTF
-14 SVSFAAGQ
+14 SVSFDAGLE
-22 AIAGYRLDTEIGRGS
+22 IAGYRLDTEIGRGS
-37 TATVYRARDER
+37 SAVVYRARDER
-48 LGRVAALKILAPE
+48 LGRVAALKILAPG
-61 LAGDET
+61 LGDDET

-86 IVPVFEAGLADGML
+86 IVPVFEAGQADGML

-108 GGNVRELAL
+108 GGDARSLAG
-117 REGPMPVGRV
+117 REGPMTVGRV

-156 LVDATPEGRDWVYLS
+156 LVDVTPGGRDWVYLS
-171 DFALRREPAQADGP
+171 DFAMRREPAQADGP
-185 AWARSP
+185 TWARSP

-223 LLTGWPPFFADDAT
+223 LLTGWPPFYADDAA
-237 ALLQAHVSQPPPTL
+237 ALLQAHVAQPPPAL
-251 TSRRPELPAAA
+251 TSRRPDLSAAA

-269 LAKAPEQRYPSC
+269 LAKEPEHRYPSC

-296 PPPALVHS
+296 PPPTLVHS
-304 AGPVSGPPPNQ
+304 AGPVSGPPPNE
-315 VYLAMPNAPAPRPEE
+315 VYLAMPNAPAPRDEE
-330 PGVSMP
+330 PAPASVP
-336 TLPPVPTLQPTPT
+336 APPPLPALPPL
-349 PQPTTN
+349 
-355 PPPALA
+355 

-408 GVAVVTTGVLHSAK
+408 GVAVAATGVLHSPK
-422 PKPKP
+422 PRPKP
-427 PPKLASFPIT
+427 PPRLASFPIT

-444 QSGDVW
+444 LSGDVW
-450 VMYGDGGAAQ
+450 VMYDDGGAAQ

-487 KPAAVA
+487 KPAVVA
-493 SVTLHPADKLAPYS
+493 SVVLHSQHKLAPYA
-507 FKVAPVLATRYYVS
+507 FKVTPDLATRYYVS
-521 VFASRKSK
+521 VFASRKSN
-529 RLLASSPTAAVYVAP
+529 RSLGRSPTAAVYVAA
-544 TMTHTTAKTC
+544 TMTHTTAKAC
-554 SRPTCHETFTLKV
+554 GRPVCHETFTLTV

-572 SLGTE
+572 ALGTE
-577 LAKRWYTYFGLTLS
+577 ISKRWYTYFGLTLS
-591 KSATPPKGPA
+591 KTATPPRGPA
-601 VLQLGAGSPKIGTPR
+601 VLQRAAGNPRISTPR
-616 RIAADEYAVTVT
+616 RVAANEYAVTVT
-628 FSFPIGKKGANTW
+628 FTFPIGKKGSNTW

-654 GIGLPGAHGCGAK
+654 GIGLPSAHGCGAK
-667 AIPAAHSY
+667 AIPAVHSY

>member
-6 VPADTGTF
+6 VSADTGTF
-14 SVSFAAGQ
+14 SVSFDAGQ
-22 AIAGYRLDTEIGRGS
+22 EIAGYRLETEIGRGS
-37 TATVYRARDER
+37 SATVYRARDER

-61 LAGDET
+61 QAGDET

-108 GGNVRELAL
+108 GGDVRALAI

-156 LVDATPEGRDWVYLS
+156 LVDVTPEGRDWVYLS

-223 LLTGWPPFFADDAT
+223 MLTGWPPFFADDAT
-237 ALLQAHVSQPPPTL
+237 ALLQAHVSQQPPTL

-262 DDVMARA
+262 DEVMARA
-269 LAKAPEQRYPSC
+269 LAKEPEQRYPSC

-315 VYLAMPNAPAPRPEE
+315 VYLAMPSAPAPRTEE
-330 PGVSMP
+330 PVLLPEPAPGPVGV
-336 TLPPVPTLQPTPT
+336 PVP
-349 PQPTTN
+349 
-355 PPPALA
+355 PPMPALP
-361 PLPEPVTADAPV
+361 PLPEPVAADAPV
-373 RAPTRSGEPWLVR
+373 RPAAGSGEPWLVR
-386 RERPRFRR
+386 REPRPLRR
-394 AAIAFAVI
+394 AAIVLAVI

-408 GVAVVTTGVLHSAK
+408 GVAVVTTGVLRSPAA
-422 PKPKP
+422 KPKP

-487 KPAAVA
+487 KPAAIA
-493 SVTLHPADKLAPYS
+493 SMTLHPAHKLAPYA
-507 FKVAPVLATRYYVS
+507 FKVTPVLATRYYVS

-529 RLLASSPTAAVYVAP
+529 RLLGSSPTAAVYVTP

-572 SLGTE
+572 ALGTE

-591 KSATPPKGPA
+591 KSAALPKGPA

-628 FSFPIGKKGANTW
+628 FSFPIGKKGANIW

-667 AIPAAHSY
+667 AIPAVHSY